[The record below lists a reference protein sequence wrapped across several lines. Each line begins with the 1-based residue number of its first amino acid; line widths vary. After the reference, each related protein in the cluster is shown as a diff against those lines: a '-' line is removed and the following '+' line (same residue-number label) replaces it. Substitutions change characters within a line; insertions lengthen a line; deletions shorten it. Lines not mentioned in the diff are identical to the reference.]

1 MRTLLL
7 ACAALLLASCLKLR
21 AGTNALLQADS
32 HLTRPDRV
40 DATTERISTLRTL
53 PGLSVGV
60 FARDLRGARMMAL
73 APDGAVLLTRPKE
86 GDVHAL
92 RDVDKDGA
100 AERRIRVLS
109 GLDGVHGVAVHE
121 GRVYLSTP
129 TQVLV
134 SDLAEGGALG
144 EPTPL
149 APLPEGGRHDRR
161 TQAVGPD
168 GRLYVSVG
176 STCNACV
183 EDGPEHAAILRMTLD
198 GSGRE
203 IFARGLR
210 NTIGFDFHPE
220 TDELWGMDHGSDHR
234 GDEVPPEELNRVQWG
249 KDYGWPWAYGNRIV
263 DEEAPDPPT
272 GTKAA
277 HAATS
282 EPMVLGYQAH
292 AAPMAMIFL
301 DRPLGPLGRGDALVA
316 MHGSWNREEPVG
328 YEVVAIRFEN
338 GRPTRFEPVLTG
350 FLMPDGTQFGGS
362 RCRGS
367 GSRPPSRRWR
377 SERRGSRGRPLP
389 RGRVAWAASRRAAP
403 DALCPPP
410 LVRHGAPG
418 ADDPQF
424 ESRPLPRSTHLMA
437 L

>member
-1 MRTLLL
+1 MRTLVL

-40 DATTERISTLRTL
+40 DATTERVSTLRAP
-53 PGLSVGV
+53 PGLSLGV
-60 FARDLRGARMMAL
+60 FARDLPGARMMAL
-73 APDGAVLLTRPKE
+73 APDGAVLLTRSKK
-86 GDVHAL
+86 GDVYAL
-92 RDVDKDGA
+92 RDVDGDGA
-100 AERRIRVLS
+100 AERRVRVLS

-129 TQVLV
+129 TRLLV
-134 SDLAEGGALG
+134 SDLAKGGALG
-144 EPTPL
+144 EPTSL
-149 APLPEGGRHDRR
+149 APLPKGGQHPRR
-161 TQAVGPD
+161 SLAVGPD

-183 EDGPEHAAILRMTLD
+183 EDDPEHATILRMALD

-234 GDEVPPEELNRVQWG
+234 GDDQPPEELNGVQRG
-249 KDYGWPWAYGNRIV
+249 KDYGWPWAYGDRTV
-263 DEEAPDPPT
+263 DEEAPEPPT

-277 HAATS
+277 RAETS
-282 EPMVLGYQAH
+282 EPMILGYQAH
-292 AAPMAMIFL
+292 AAPIAMIFL

-328 YEVVAIRFEN
+328 YEVVAIRFEG
-338 GRPTRFEPVLTG
+338 GRPARFEPVLTG
-350 FLMPDGTQFGGS
+350 FLTPGGKQFGRPTGLVQLPDGS
-362 RCRGS
+362 VLV
-367 GSRPPSRRWR
+367 
-377 SERRGSRGRPLP
+377 SEDENGVVYRLS
-389 RGRVAWAASRRAAP
+389 AP
-403 DALCPPP
+403 ATP
-410 LVRHGAPG
+410 
-418 ADDPQF
+418 
-424 ESRPLPRSTHLMA
+424 
-437 L
+437 